1 MFKYLICFSVFLM
14 TGSFCFSQE
23 YQLYVNR
30 AWAFQNTNEFY
41 IPLKLPDSLEKGDIT
56 EYLKSQLDSAVVS
69 NTYVTRRLLPLD
81 TAAAYFNLDLLQ
93 HVSIYT
99 EDHQLVTR
107 ATLKRVEYYED
118 MIEGMF
124 IAVFEAAS
132 PTTGDMDNV
141 EFYATAGNFSP
152 YKTDVKTEV
161 VSKKKMDENIRK
173 NVYFNEDNLM
183 VIRHL
188 SIKHLSKDVLS
199 ILSIQDPETLRT
211 ASYLFSQSGPQLAEL
226 YKTPDD
232 YVLWDVLPI
241 PVSANRMPVL
251 LVEIV
256 TPATESTSYQLA
268 VFNGTR
274 YELIDDMLWSF
285 R

>member
-1 MFKYLICFSVFLM
+1 MFKHLICFSVFLI

-41 IPLKLPDSLEKGDIT
+41 IPLKLADSLEKGNT
-56 EYLKSQLDSAVVS
+56 AAYLKSRLDSAVVS
-69 NTYVTRRLLPLD
+69 NTYVNRRLLPLD
-81 TAAAYFNLDLLQ
+81 TAAKYFDLDLLQ
-93 HVSIYT
+93 NVSIYT
-99 EDHQLVTR
+99 EDHQLVTH
-107 ATLKRVEYYED
+107 ATLKQVEYYED

-132 PTTGDMDNV
+132 PTTGVIDNV

-152 YKTDVKTEV
+152 YGIDVKTEV

-173 NVYFNEDNLM
+173 HVFFNEDNLM

-188 SIKHLSKDVLS
+188 SIKHLSKDILS
-199 ILSIQDPETLRT
+199 ILSVQDPETLET
-211 ASYLFSQSGPQLAEL
+211 ASYLFSQSGTHLAEL

-232 YVLWDVLPI
+232 YVLWDILPI
-241 PVSANRMPVL
+241 PVSVNRMPVL

-268 VFNGTR
+268 AFNGTR
-274 YELIDDMLWSF
+274 YELIEEMLWSF